1 MKFTDKASGVFTS
14 PSFDFI
20 LTRTLSEEINSQLN
34 EKYGDTV
41 HVSFDRPGAFSVEI
55 DNKDASLS
63 MPDLEQTVYSMVLAS
78 YGGAYQKAKETLADL
93 ENIDVREISNE

>member
-1 MKFTDKASGVFTS
+1 MKFTDKANGLFTS

-34 EKYGDTV
+34 AKYGDTV

-78 YGGAYQKAKETLADL
+78 YGEAYQKAKETLANI
-93 ENIDVREISNE
+93 ENINIREVS